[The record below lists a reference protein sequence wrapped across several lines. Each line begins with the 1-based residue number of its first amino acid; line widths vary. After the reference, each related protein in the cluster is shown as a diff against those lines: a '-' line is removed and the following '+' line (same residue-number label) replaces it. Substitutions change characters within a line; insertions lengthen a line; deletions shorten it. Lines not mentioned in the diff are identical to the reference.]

1 VEQLTRQAGVG
12 KGALR
17 LHPAGCSARITNEMD
32 FTFRTSLAALATFVA
47 VAAPAAADPVVTL
60 DRTCYAPGDTITRT
74 GSGFTPGAQVTESVA
89 FQTQDLP
96 TIALGSLNG
105 PTIAANPQGAFKDT
119 ISAPRLRRETKDY
132 TETAIDT
139 FTDPGNPAKP
149 AVVQW
154 TLSAWS
160 MSVPAWSG
168 RAARVGQPM
177 TVYAYGWTSTGTTLY
192 MHYFRGTK
200 RYKTVRVGRL
210 TGACGDLS
218 KHLVQFPF
226 SHPKPGAWKVFFST
240 TKLLDKQGD
249 AWIALKVRVPR

>member
-1 VEQLTRQAGVG
+1 
-12 KGALR
+12 
-17 LHPAGCSARITNEMD
+17 MD
-32 FTFRTSLAALATFVA
+32 FTARAFLAGLATLA
-47 VAAPAAADPVVTL
+47 VLAAPAAADPAVTL
-60 DRTCYAPGDTITRT
+60 DRACYAPGDAITRT
-74 GSGFTPGAQVTESVA
+74 GSGFTAGAPVTESVA
-89 FQTQDLP
+89 FQTPELP

-105 PTIAANPQGAFKDT
+105 PTIAANPQGAFKST
-119 ISAPRLRRETKDY
+119 LSAPKLRRPSKDFA
-132 TETAIDT
+132 ETAIDT
-139 FTDPGNPAKP
+139 FTDPANPTKP

-154 TLSAWS
+154 TLSSWT
-160 MSVPAWSG
+160 MSVPAWAG
-168 RAARVGQPM
+168 RAARPGQAM
-177 TVYAYGWTSTGTTLY
+177 TVYAYGWTTAGTTLY

-226 SHPKPGAWKVFFST
+226 HHPKPGDWKVFFST

>member
-1 VEQLTRQAGVG
+1 MG
-12 KGALR
+12 
-17 LHPAGCSARITNEMD
+17 
-32 FTFRTSLAALATFVA
+32 FTVRAALATLATFAVA
-47 VAAPAAADPVVTL
+47 AAPAAADPAVTL
-60 DRTCYAPGDTITRT
+60 DRPCYAPGDTITRT
-74 GSGFTPGAQVTESVA
+74 GSGFTAGAQVTESVA
-89 FQTQDLP
+89 FQTQELP
-96 TIALGSLNG
+96 TIALGSLKG

-119 ISAPRLRRETKDY
+119 LSAPNLRRPSRDF

-139 FTDPGNPAKP
+139 FTDPANPTKP

-154 TLSAWS
+154 TLSSWT
-160 MSVPAWSG
+160 MSVPAWNR
-168 RAARVGQPM
+168 RAARPGQAM
-177 TVYAYGWTSTGTTLY
+177 TVYAYGWTSSGTTLY

-226 SHPKPGAWKVFFST
+226 HHPKPGAWKVFFST

-249 AWIALKVRVPR
+249 AWIALKVRLPR

>member
-1 VEQLTRQAGVG
+1 
-12 KGALR
+12 
-17 LHPAGCSARITNEMD
+17 MD
-32 FTFRTSLAALATFVA
+32 FTVRAWFAAVVA
-47 VAAPAAADPVVTL
+47 LVVFAAPAAADPAVTL

-89 FQTQDLP
+89 FQTQELP
-96 TIALGSLNG
+96 TIALGSVTG
-105 PTIAANPQGAFKDT
+105 PTIAANPQGAFKNMV
-119 ISAPRLRRETKDY
+119 SAPRLRRETKDY

-139 FTDPGNPAKP
+139 FTDPANPAKP

-160 MSVPAWSG
+160 MSVPAWSR

-192 MHYFRGTK
+192 MHYFRATK

-210 TGACGDLS
+210 GGPCGDLA
-218 KHLVQFPF
+218 KHVTQFPF
-226 SHPKPGAWKVFFST
+226 AHPKPGNWKVFFST
-240 TKLLDKQGD
+240 TKVLDKQGD